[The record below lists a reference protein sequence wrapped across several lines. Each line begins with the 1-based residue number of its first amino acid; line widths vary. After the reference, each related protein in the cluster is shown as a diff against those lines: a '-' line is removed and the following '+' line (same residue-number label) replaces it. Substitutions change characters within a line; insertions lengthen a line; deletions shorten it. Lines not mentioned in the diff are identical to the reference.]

1 MLNEGIEPFR
11 GAEDVSVDVLEFSRS
26 RDIRVEAKEDPDATE
41 NSSSFADTTSG
52 NENISGLSDAEVE
65 SQFFGDS
72 DLAPPFDGFGSV
84 FPIRPVLSYDLEWV
98 ITARKKK
105 LTTHWRNFIHPLM
118 WRCKWT
124 ELRIK
129 ELESQASKYAKEIA
143 VNDRRKHTV
152 FNPITAE
159 QSGSKTLPFIH
170 QSQRKRP
177 MKRNRR
183 KRVEDTT
190 DVASYMSNHI
200 LFCERE
206 NKRSDLDGVP
216 TWDNL
221 GNSDQHTTSHDEFG
235 AHDETVF
242 PEDNDNF
249 LEHILRKIELV
260 HSRVHKLKAQLDE
273 VMIKNAGKFSSSE
286 NLSQLVAGDVQTSSV
301 RSPTFSACNG
311 DTVSVGG
318 LFTPSQHISDYDLGD
333 FIMPDSAVSSFGEA
347 IPIPDIIESTVGLLS
362 SIDVTQHQAQ
372 VGDSS
377 EKIVDNIL
385 IHNEA
390 AEVEGSTFKY
400 SHNQSAE
407 KTQEAENSG
416 EEESNKAVIL
426 ALEPDMAAK
435 SFATPEQST
444 LKSCLASEIHF
455 PKNKRKRGER
465 KAGSGNWS
473 RQRPGEPDS

>member
-1 MLNEGIEPFR
+1 MDSTPTSRNHLWGALGGRIIGSVATIPF
-11 GAEDVSVDVLEFSRS
+11 
-26 RDIRVEAKEDPDATE
+26 IIATE
-41 NSSSFADTTSG
+41 
-52 NENISGLSDAEVE
+52 E
-65 SQFFGDS
+65 
-72 DLAPPFDGFGSV
+72 
-84 FPIRPVLSYDLEWV
+84 
-98 ITARKKK
+98 
-105 LTTHWRNFIHPLM
+105 IH
-118 WRCKWT
+118 
-124 ELRIK
+124 
-129 ELESQASKYAKEIA
+129 
-143 VNDRRKHTV
+143 
-152 FNPITAE
+152 
-159 QSGSKTLPFIH
+159 
-170 QSQRKRP
+170 
-177 MKRNRR
+177 
-183 KRVEDTT
+183 
-190 DVASYMSNHI
+190 
-200 LFCERE
+200 
-206 NKRSDLDGVP
+206 
-216 TWDNL
+216 
-221 GNSDQHTTSHDEFG
+221 DQHTTSHDEFG
-235 AHDETVF
+235 VHDETVF

-260 HSRVHKLKAQLDE
+260 HNRVHKLKAQLDD

-390 AEVEGSTFKY
+390 AEIEGSTFKY

-426 ALEPDMAAK
+426 ALEPDTAAK

>member
-1 MLNEGIEPFR
+1 
-11 GAEDVSVDVLEFSRS
+11 
-26 RDIRVEAKEDPDATE
+26 
-41 NSSSFADTTSG
+41 
-52 NENISGLSDAEVE
+52 
-65 SQFFGDS
+65 
-72 DLAPPFDGFGSV
+72 
-84 FPIRPVLSYDLEWV
+84 
-98 ITARKKK
+98 
-105 LTTHWRNFIHPLM
+105 
-118 WRCKWT
+118 
-124 ELRIK
+124 
-129 ELESQASKYAKEIA
+129 
-143 VNDRRKHTV
+143 
-152 FNPITAE
+152 
-159 QSGSKTLPFIH
+159 
-170 QSQRKRP
+170 
-177 MKRNRR
+177 
-183 KRVEDTT
+183 
-190 DVASYMSNHI
+190 
-200 LFCERE
+200 
-206 NKRSDLDGVP
+206 
-216 TWDNL
+216 
-221 GNSDQHTTSHDEFG
+221 
-235 AHDETVF
+235 
-242 PEDNDNF
+242 
-249 LEHILRKIELV
+249 
-260 HSRVHKLKAQLDE
+260 
-273 VMIKNAGKFSSSE
+273 MIKNAGKFSSSE

-318 LFTPSQHISDYDLGD
+318 LFTRSQHISDYDLGD

-400 SHNQSAE
+400 GHNQSAE

-435 SFATPEQST
+435 SLATPEQST